1 MIKKIG
7 LATLCAA
14 SAFAMHNVELNI
26 NDKDLEIGAKLDMG
40 QFSDAIEPNT
50 IFIGGKFL
58 HGDDDHSDVDDDDRI
73 DSVDDYGEL
82 NFLMKRSI
90 ADTGLSIGLGV
101 KLNYTKDFASVPL
114 GADISYRLPVGGKV
128 PMYIGGSIYYAP
140 QVLTMQDGDNF
151 FEFRFEFDAEVIK
164 NGHAVAGYRKIDT
177 NYDKNKGGDVIYNQ
191 SPYIGFRFA
200 F

>member
-1 MIKKIG
+1 MIKKLG
-7 LATLCAA
+7 LAVLFAT
-14 SAFAMHNVELNI
+14 SAFAMHGVELNI

-40 QFSDAIEPNT
+40 QFSDAIEPDT

-58 HGDDDHSDVDDDDRI
+58 HGDDDHSDVDDDDRV

-164 NGHAVAGYRKIDT
+164 NGHAIAGYRKIDT

>member
-26 NDKDLEIGAKLDMG
+26 NDKDLEIGIKLDMG
-40 QFSDAIEPNT
+40 QFSNSTEPNT
-50 IFIGGKFL
+50 VFIGGKFL
-58 HGDDDHSDVDDDDRI
+58 HGDDDHSDIDDGDYVDTL
-73 DSVDDYGEL
+73 DDYSEL
-82 NFLMKRSI
+82 NFLMKRNISG
-90 ADTGLSIGLGV
+90 TGFSIGLGMKV
-101 KLNYTKDFASVPL
+101 NYTKDFASVPL
-114 GADISYRLPVGGKV
+114 GAEVGYRLPFSSKI

-151 FEFRFEFDAEVIK
+151 LEFRFEFDAEVIK
-164 NGHAVAGYRKIDT
+164 NGHAVAGYRKLDT
-177 NYDKNKGGDVIYNQ
+177 NYDKSKGGDVVYNQ